1 MAAPLAIAC
10 CGHVRDAREAAFGN
24 EAADVEAH
32 TVKRRAADGLRQAEP
47 LQDGDAA
54 GHESFAAGL
63 FLGEFATLEELDGK
77 ALAAEQNG
85 QRRACDSA
93 SGNGYVDHVAVATL
107 RWIPRLR

>member
-1 MAAPLAIAC
+1 M
-10 CGHVRDAREAAFGN
+10 CGDAREAAFGN
-24 EAADVEAH
+24 EAAEVEAH

-54 GHESFAAGL
+54 GHESFAAGF

-77 ALAAEQNG
+77 SLAAEQNG

-93 SGNGYVDHVAVATL
+93 SGNGYVNHVAVAKL
-107 RWIPRLR
+107 RWFLASVTVHNAG